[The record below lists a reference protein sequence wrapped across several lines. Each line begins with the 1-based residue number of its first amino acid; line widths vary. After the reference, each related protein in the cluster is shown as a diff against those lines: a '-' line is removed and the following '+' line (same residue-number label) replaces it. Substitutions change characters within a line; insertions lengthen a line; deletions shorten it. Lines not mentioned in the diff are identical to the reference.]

1 MSRGSIETGAVIQV
15 KNVSGET
22 IPAVGIA
29 RITTLS
35 ATSPLGQPVLSV
47 NKPDGSDSLYVV
59 VIGTS
64 LINNAVGTA
73 VRLLDAT
80 TVLCDEAVAINP
92 PDEVGPVSGS
102 WKAGP
107 DGAGL
112 IVLSGKGK
120 SGTRAVI
127 GNAAT
132 TTVAGGGGAGGCPCT
147 CIADGSAIVNGME
160 TASTW
165 SIAMNAETFEGEFG
179 DILFPA
185 GTYDISLNT
194 AGTAWTQD
202 IGNLLTATYLDGSSA
217 TADTTMDGT
226 LTMTWGA
233 YGPVVTLCVDG
244 AVPDPEA

>member
-22 IPAVGIA
+22 IPAFGIA

-73 VRLLDAT
+73 VRLLD
-80 TVLCDEAVAINP
+80 
-92 PDEVGPVSGS
+92 EVGPVSGS

-132 TTVAGGGGAGGCPCT
+132 TTAAGGGGAGGCPCT

-202 IGNLLTATYLDGSSA
+202 IGNILTATYLDGSSA

>member
-1 MSRGSIETGAVIQV
+1 MKTLFHVKNTTGETWPAYAMARLGAVTRYDGV
-15 KNVSGET
+15 NADV
-22 IPAVGIA
+22 PLY
-29 RITTLS
+29 TLM
-35 ATSPLGQPVLSV
+35 
-47 NKPDGSDSLYVV
+47 KPDGDEGIYVVNGGAPLPNNKEGTAIHYLDAQFVLVKTSETASVGTSIGALSGEWTAGSDDENGAQFDATDTKNAQHIIPVVAKSTGGGSSDS
-59 VIGTS
+59 
-64 LINNAVGTA
+64 
-73 VRLLDAT
+73 
-80 TVLCDEAVAINP
+80 
-92 PDEVGPVSGS
+92 
-102 WKAGP
+102 
-107 DGAGL
+107 
-112 IVLSGKGK
+112 
-120 SGTRAVI
+120 SGT
-127 GNAAT
+127 GS
-132 TTVAGGGGAGGCPCT
+132 CPCT

-165 SIAMNAETFEGEFG
+165 SIEMNAETFEGEFG